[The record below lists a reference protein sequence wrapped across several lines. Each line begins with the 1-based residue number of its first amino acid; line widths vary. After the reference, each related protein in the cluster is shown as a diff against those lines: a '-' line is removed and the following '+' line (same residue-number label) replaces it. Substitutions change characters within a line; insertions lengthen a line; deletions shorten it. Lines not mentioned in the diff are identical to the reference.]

1 MSASKGPHRSLL
13 LTSLTHYYQNH
24 LSDSLHLKNI
34 LDGNSPISLRILDW
48 FVTHYAKKQNVSYWL
63 TNNKES
69 LYYQYHSDKDVFK
82 FNLYVDYRAQLK
94 SYTKLLF
101 DPFRRHER
109 ISFIIKEQPLQVI
122 ETTVGQLNFF
132 RWIFEN
138 HVLEYMLENL
148 TTIEQEMALFMTQRK
163 DLPKKIKQVSI
174 KTSKRSISRK
184 GIPTI
189 QTHHNVHLTW

>member
-13 LTSLTHYYQNH
+13 LTSLTNYYHNH
-24 LSDSLHLKNI
+24 LSDAQQLKSI
-34 LDGNSPISLRILDW
+34 LDGSSPISLRILDW
-48 FVTHYAKKQNVSYWL
+48 FVTHYAKKQNITYWL
-63 TNNKES
+63 TIKKDA
-69 LYYQYHSDKDVFK
+69 LYYQYQPDEDIFK

-109 ISFIIKEQPLQVI
+109 ISFIIKHQPLQVI

-132 RWIFEN
+132 RWIFDN

-148 TTIEQEMALFMTQRK
+148 NTIEQEMATFMNQRK
-163 DLPKKIKQVSI
+163 DLPKKIKQVPVS
-174 KTSKRSISRK
+174 TTKRTFSRK